1 MILAPCIFTTFP
13 LRHIKKAGLV
23 TRYNFLMGRFRKFF
37 LVCLV
42 GIVVI
47 VLVFFNHPLVDRYSE
62 SNQLGAEF
70 FGTERLETN
79 QVGSQEMQPGKE
91 KQEVPKQ
98 AESQATTALP
108 REIIVTSAHVTLSG
122 WVGTEFGEIVE
133 GETVVLHSPSQKTHY
148 SVVTGASGEYK
159 LIHIKPGW
167 DYILKVSP
175 QGPFNSY
182 TKTQLKLSAVQEMQD
197 IILEPIPL
205 GTLTGRIV
213 DPYDRPVTGIEL
225 FVTTVEKEYRTTNV
239 VADANGDFS
248 VAEFPKGKFQV
259 ATRGQHT
266 IKATGLMFDP
276 GTNVPFILTIDL
288 GPYNLKGDI
297 YDESGQTFDGA
308 DVILIRAL
316 HDNGVSIR
324 STRKVSAN
332 AKGEFRFTGLGP
344 GKHELV
350 VSAWRRDTF
359 KKTIRK
365 TVNVG
370 VDSGELIVVVN
381 TL

>member
-1 MILAPCIFTTFP
+1 MIFLPFL
-13 LRHIKKAGLV
+13 LRHIKTAGVV
-23 TRYNFLMGRFRKFF
+23 TRYNLLMGRFRKFF

-62 SNQLGAEF
+62 PNQLGSEF
-70 FGTERLETN
+70 FETERLDAN
-79 QVGSQEMQPGKE
+79 QIGSQDVQSGNDEQDAPQPT
-91 KQEVPKQ
+91 
-98 AESQATTALP
+98 ESQATTELL
-108 REIIVTSAHVTLSG
+108 REIVTTSDHVTLSG
-122 WVGTEFGEIVE
+122 WVGTEFGEIVG

-148 SVVTGASGEYK
+148 SMDTSASGEYK
-159 LIHIKPGW
+159 ITDIKPGW
-167 DYILKVSP
+167 DYILKVTP
-175 QGPFNSY
+175 RGQFNSY
-182 TKTQLKLSAVQEMQD
+182 TKTQLKLSADQEVQN
-197 IILEPIPL
+197 IILEPISL

-213 DPYDRPVTGIEL
+213 DPYDRPVTGLEL
-225 FVTTVEKEYRTTNV
+225 FVTTVEKEYMTTNV
-239 VADANGDFS
+239 VTDTNGDFS

-266 IKATGLMFDP
+266 IKATGLIFDP
-276 GTNVPFILTIDL
+276 GTNVPFILTIDH
-288 GPYNLKGDI
+288 GPYNLRGDVF
-297 YDESGQTFDGA
+297 DESGQTFDGT
-308 DVILIRAL
+308 DVILIRAI
-316 HDNGVSIR
+316 HKNGISMR
-324 STRKVSAN
+324 STRKVSTDAR
-332 AKGEFRFTGLGP
+332 GEFRFNGLGP

-370 VDSGELIVVVN
+370 VDSGELIVLVN